1 MADKCAMVDKRPA
14 VPTSH
19 VFLFFAILVFGVAA
33 DLTTKAVVFHRLGAP
48 NPFVVQN
55 QLYWVWPGVF
65 GFETSLNEGALFGFG
80 QGFWIVFAVAS
91 VVASLVVLSWVFLY
105 GAIRDRLL
113 TIALSCILAGI
124 LGNLYDRLGIP
135 GLRWSFANDLHNI
148 GNPVHAVRDWI
159 LVMLGSYHW
168 PNFNIADS
176 LLVVGASL
184 LMFHALY
191 RSGSSVA
198 Q

>member
-1 MADKCAMVDKRPA
+1 MAKEKPA
-14 VPTSH
+14 GHIV
-19 VFLFFAILVFGVAA
+19 LFFAILIFGVTA
-33 DLTTKAVVFHRLGAP
+33 DLITKAVVFRWLGAP
-48 NPFVVQN
+48 SPLGPN
-55 QLYWVWPGVF
+55 QPYWVWQGILGTRF

-91 VVASLVVLSWVFLY
+91 VVASLIVLGWIFFY

-124 LGNLYDRLGIP
+124 LGNLYDRLGLS
-135 GLRWSFANDLHNI
+135 GLRWNFPNSLHED
-148 GNPVHAVRDWI
+148 GGPVHAVRDWI

-176 LLVVGASL
+176 LLVCGASL
-184 LMFHALY
+184 LIFHAFYHPIASLET
-191 RSGSSVA
+191 
-198 Q
+198 